1 MDERLKK
8 LLAVAI
14 EDVIQTGNP
23 VGSQHL
29 VEEYDL
35 EMSSATVRNWF
46 AELEEQGFLGQTH
59 TSSGRLPTEKGY
71 RLYVEE
77 LMHKRPLNKRE
88 VQDLEKA
95 IDTADSDDQKNKAA
109 AKFAAEAMG
118 NAVVL
123 GLHTAN
129 TYYTGL
135 SQLFAQPEFSDW
147 RRVVN
152 FSGILDQLDD
162 MLQAI
167 RQKTFRDPTI
177 MIGGECP
184 FGSIC
189 GSVMLTLDDG
199 TFMGFLGPMRM
210 DYAKAC
216 SLMLAIKQKLK

>member
-14 EDVIQTGNP
+14 EDVIHTGNP

-29 VEEYDL
+29 VEEYGLD
-35 EMSSATVRNWF
+35 MSPATVRNWF
-46 AELEEQGFLGQTH
+46 AELEELGFLAQTH
-59 TSSGRLPTEKGY
+59 TSSGRMPTEKGY
-71 RLYVEE
+71 RLYADE
-77 LMHKRPLNKRE
+77 LMQKRPLGKRE
-88 VQDLEKA
+88 MQELEKTIA
-95 IDTADSDDQKNKAA
+95 ESENQDQRTKAA
-109 AKFAAEAMG
+109 AKFAAEGMG

-123 GLHTAN
+123 GLHTAD

-135 SQLFAQPEFSDW
+135 SQLFAQPEFNDW

-152 FSGILDQLDD
+152 FGGVLDQLDD

-167 RQKTFRDPTI
+167 RLKNFVEPTI
-177 MIGGECP
+177 MIGRECP

-199 TFMGFLGPMRM
+199 TFFGFLGPMRM

-216 SLMLAIKQKLK
+216 SYLLAIKQRLK